1 MSRAVSAGA
10 APAVELPGAGEI
22 PKTMRA
28 AVYYGKK
35 DVRLETRP
43 VPEPG
48 PGEVLLKIHFCGICG
63 SDLEAYKY
71 GLYQPGLI
79 IGHELSATIVALG
92 PDVWGWE
99 VGDRVTCND
108 VVPCGECRY
117 CRQGRVSLCDSVMMP
132 GVTCDGAYAE
142 YMAAPAKALFRLPP
156 EVSFEQAA
164 VTDPSSNALHA
175 VKRSGLGLGDRAL
188 VVGAGPI
195 GLLTVQAALLAGA
208 RKVIVAEM
216 NESRSKLALEMGA
229 AAVVNPLTENLD
241 FRVADLT
248 GDQGADVVFC
258 ASGNPEAMAST
269 FTLVKKGGV
278 VVPVGI
284 CEQPVRADFLSLVM
298 NELEYRGTYASY
310 DEYGLA
316 LDLMAQG
323 RWRVEPIISGVVPL
337 DQIVE
342 EGFEALVRP
351 DTAAAKIL
359 VRP

>member
-1 MSRAVSAGA
+1 
-10 APAVELPGAGEI
+10 
-22 PKTMRA
+22 MRA
-28 AVYYGKK
+28 AVFYGKR

-43 VPEPG
+43 VPQPDA
-48 PGEVLLKIHFCGICG
+48 GEVLLKIRFCGICG

-79 IGHELSATIVALG
+79 IGHELAADIVAVG
-92 PDVWGWE
+92 PEVRGWE
-99 VGDRVTCND
+99 IGDRVTSND
-108 VVPCGECRY
+108 VIPCGECRY
-117 CRQGRVSLCDSVMMP
+117 CHSGRVSLCDAVTMP

-142 YMAAPAKALFRLPP
+142 YMTVSTKALFRLP
-156 EVSFEQAA
+156 EGVSYEQAA

-175 VKRSGLGLGDRAL
+175 VRRSGLGLGDRVL

-195 GLLTVQAALLAGA
+195 GLLIVQAALLAGA
-208 RKVIVAEM
+208 RTVIVAEM
-216 NESRSKLALEMGA
+216 NPIRAEMAAKMGA
-229 AAVVNPLTENLD
+229 SATIDPSTENLD

-248 GDQGADVVFC
+248 DDQGADVVFC
-258 ASGNPEAMAST
+258 ASGNPEAMSST
-269 FTLVKKGGV
+269 FTLVRKGGV

-284 CEQPVRADFLSLVM
+284 CEQPVQADFLSLVM
-298 NELEYRGTYASY
+298 NELDYRGTYASY

-337 DQIVE
+337 ERIVE

-351 DTAAAKIL
+351 DTAAAKVL
-359 VRP
+359 VKP